1 MFDVGS
7 YMLTDTTVA
16 QAVQSYIDALGEDE
30 LIDKSKLIELGVDEE
45 TATKMYDDYSL
56 SKSNGKP
63 DTEDDTTSDDVAESS
78 EDSSTTDD
86 TSEKE
91 NDDNSVKDEPKNGE
105 SDNSTDNTYYKK
117 LYEDLLLKIAIDK
130 ALEGI
135 TFSSFFAKE
144 GIINK
149 IMENNLELKDNEL
162 VGVDEII
169 EKLREEYPDAFST
182 NTEKPLFR
190 STSKPNP
197 TMGSD
202 IATFLAERYKGNP
215 YFK

>member
-7 YMLTDTTVA
+7 YNLTDTTVA
-16 QAVQSYIDALGEDE
+16 QSVKSYIDALGEDE
-30 LIDKSKLIELGVDEE
+30 LIDKSKLIELGVDEK

-56 SKSNGKP
+56 SKSNGEP
-63 DTEDDTTSDDVAESS
+63 DTENDTTSDDVAESS
-78 EDSSTTDD
+78 DSSSTTDD

-91 NDDNSVKDEPKNGE
+91 NDDNSVKDEPKNCE
-105 SDNSTDNTYYKK
+105 SDNSTDNTDYKK
-117 LYEDLLLKIAIDK
+117 LYEDLLLQIAIDK

-135 TFSSFFAKE
+135 TFSSSFAKE
-144 GIINK
+144 GIIKK
-149 IMENNLELKDNEL
+149 IIDSNLVLKDNAL

-190 STSKPNP
+190 STSKPNA